1 MSANERRKKVDN
13 KWISLSLKKK
23 IQVFTGVVFL
33 IISLS
38 VIFDIWVVNF
48 SLNDFRVILD
58 DNAKS
63 SDLIDT
69 IEAESSWFEA
79 YIKHPNE
86 ENHKEMEDAIDQTKK
101 AVLSLPSDYSSMSIR
116 RYAKTWSIKN
126 SYANYIEKR
135 DAVLGMNESNPEYIK
150 QLYKVY
156 DMQAYLHDY
165 ARSLMR
171 YSLEDGKAVYV
182 KKVRSLRKLPLVV
195 ILSGIMLFSVMI
207 SLSGL
212 MNKTMIIPI
221 MKLVNVSKEIAS
233 NNFFTDDVK
242 VNNQDE
248 MGDLVNAF
256 NKMKY
261 ATGQYITTME
271 ERRKMMDLLHKEELE
286 KIEAE
291 KNLETANLELLKS
304 QINPHFLFN
313 TLNVIGGM
321 AKLEDADTT
330 EKMIKAL
337 STIFRYNLKTPQSE
351 VVLAQELQVAG
362 DYMYLQKMRFGS
374 RIDYSIKC
382 KVDKD
387 LIMIPSFCLQPL
399 LENSI
404 IHGISKKEE
413 GGKIFIDIRMKA
425 EKIIIT
431 IVDTGIGM
439 TQEELESL
447 RLAIKQGTNGK
458 IGIGLG
464 NIYKRIKRMYF
475 DGDVKLLSRKNQG
488 TIVRVAIPHKNREG

>member
-1 MSANERRKKVDN
+1 
-13 KWISLSLKKK
+13 
-23 IQVFTGVVFL
+23 
-33 IISLS
+33 
-38 VIFDIWVVNF
+38 
-48 SLNDFRVILD
+48 
-58 DNAKS
+58 
-63 SDLIDT
+63 
-69 IEAESSWFEA
+69 
-79 YIKHPNE
+79 
-86 ENHKEMEDAIDQTKK
+86 
-101 AVLSLPSDYSSMSIR
+101 
-116 RYAKTWSIKN
+116 
-126 SYANYIEKR
+126 
-135 DAVLGMNESNPEYIK
+135 
-150 QLYKVY
+150 
-156 DMQAYLHDY
+156 
-165 ARSLMR
+165 
-171 YSLEDGKAVYV
+171 
-182 KKVRSLRKLPLVV
+182 
-195 ILSGIMLFSVMI
+195 
-207 SLSGL
+207 
-212 MNKTMIIPI
+212 
-221 MKLVNVSKEIAS
+221 
-233 NNFFTDDVK
+233 
-242 VNNQDE
+242 
-248 MGDLVNAF
+248 
-256 NKMKY
+256 
-261 ATGQYITTME
+261 
-271 ERRKMMDLLHKEELE
+271 
-286 KIEAE
+286 
-291 KNLETANLELLKS
+291 
-304 QINPHFLFN
+304 
-313 TLNVIGGM
+313 
-321 AKLEDADTT
+321 
-330 EKMIKAL
+330 
-337 STIFRYNLKTPQSE
+337 